1 MRALCSQRAH
11 SLLAVALV
19 RNGPRSASED
29 ALAASGSVLG
39 GSNTSAACGLWGV
52 WGRSG
57 LFARHRSAGASADP
71 QAVPA
76 AAHKQPDVSFNAAVD
91 ATSAQQVTPADPSAA
106 ASPPRQ
112 ALNFPADLDY
122 LPGRGAADS
131 SASSSATAAEQQQ
144 QQHQQ
149 LRQRTS
155 GRVRPPPSRDSSDAD
170 SLPPGPSM
178 LPVWTTGPAKPKPR
192 RNPSSTTGNIGIGI
206 GSSTDA
212 GSISGAGGGG
222 GDGAA
227 VVSASPSVSAAVA
240 SSPLQATYPTASAA
254 ATASGGAAAVQSAV
268 QPPRM
273 PKYSNSYDIDYSI
286 RDYDSTP
293 PSSNSSTYSAN
304 WTPPKWEQQ
313 PPLQPPPA
321 ATAPTPGAAASTAG
335 TVACTAGSMTGG
347 SEINTPARS
356 SRPPAARAAAST
368 AAGTAASTA
377 ASPSTAHHPGGT
389 AQQAGPAAATHPHA
403 QPQPQPHPQPHIH
416 TSTSTAGSGH
426 SSLYNEP
433 KDFSFAGRVVQHDGS
448 HAVHLLVA
456 GATARDYH
464 LRMVRCHAAD
474 ELSFGP
480 GSFTGGVGTVR
491 PACGL
496 GPPQPDGGV
505 GPPPTTVKDDVSF
518 ATFISRQLRHVVT
531 STFLPSGYPATT
543 GDNYINFMAW
553 QGLNNIAVTA
563 NSVLASTFMLY
574 AVGLGAGA
582 IPTAGALNW
591 VLKDGMGQLGTLVF
605 GKTIAHNFDVHSK
618 TWFFLSAVLLQ
629 AAAALEML
637 TVLVPGHFLLMG
649 SLANMLKGLAWMA
662 AGSTRSVFHLSFAR
676 DNNIADVT
684 AKGTSQ
690 YIFAS
695 LVGTAAG
702 AAMCAAVGQSGAA
715 AAACYVGLS
724 AATLS
729 SAYLAVQVIPL
740 ATLNATRLQMLTD
753 AFLTSI
759 SPASAAA
766 ASVAAGGV
774 GSSSSGSS
782 SGTESKTLGVLRGS
796 GSSGSSGAAGAGL
809 GGRGVGS
816 GGAAAGSGA
825 SSAARLGYEDEELDD
840 DEDEPHYHKH
850 RRLRRR
856 GGIASDFAE
865 GMAYRAPYDPD
876 SSHAGSSIHASS
888 GSSSGG
894 RSSSGS
900 GSGSGSNSSRDS
912 YPSYPDYGS
921 EYAGGTALGASAGG
935 GGGGGGGG
943 GAGGASGAAG
953 GGGGPSATG
962 LPGGAGAGAGLGAAG
977 AASKDGGAGTAGAGA
992 GAAGGDRCFVGG
1004 NAGSM
1009 STPQGYDALYDD
1021 SLDPR
1026 VPTPLELCAADPPLP
1041 ALSRTATRLK
1051 PPIHV
1056 GSRLEHVVD
1065 GNANLLV
1072 MLLTTY
1078 KYAHFMVL
1086 PRTQP
1091 DRLHV
1096 VLHDKADPRDI
1107 VQAYLQACILRRRM
1121 RAATAGR
1128 DTPLP
1133 CADEQTAELR
1143 LELQESLKAAERL
1156 TTIFMAALEAN
1167 GWTISKVVVEAQRR
1181 RARW

>member
-456 GATARDYH
+456 GEAGWGVWCGGMGWGWYVCVCARACV
-464 LRMVRCHAAD
+464 LLCVCVCVCVCVCFCVCVCA
-474 ELSFGP
+474 LLG
-480 GSFTGGVGTVR
+480 TG
-491 PACGL
+491 
-496 GPPQPDGGV
+496 DGGRS
-505 GPPPTTVKDDVSF
+505 GKW
-518 ATFISRQLRHVVT
+518 VVWET
-531 STFLPSGYPATT
+531 HWKSG
-543 GDNYINFMAW
+543 
-553 QGLNNIAVTA
+553 
-563 NSVLASTFMLY
+563 
-574 AVGLGAGA
+574 
-582 IPTAGALNW
+582 
-591 VLKDGMGQLGTLVF
+591 
-605 GKTIAHNFDVHSK
+605 
-618 TWFFLSAVLLQ
+618 
-629 AAAALEML
+629 
-637 TVLVPGHFLLMG
+637 
-649 SLANMLKGLAWMA
+649 
-662 AGSTRSVFHLSFAR
+662 
-676 DNNIADVT
+676 
-684 AKGTSQ
+684 
-690 YIFAS
+690 AS
-695 LVGTAAG
+695 LPAPPRSPHPRTTTHLHRRHRPRLPPADGAVPRSRRAVVRAG
-702 AAMCAAVGQSGAA
+702 LLHGRGGHGEARLRPGAA
-715 AAACYVGLS
+715 AA
-724 AATLS
+724 
-729 SAYLAVQVIPL
+729 
-740 ATLNATRLQMLTD
+740 R
-753 AFLTSI
+753 
-759 SPASAAA
+759 
-766 ASVAAGGV
+766 
-774 GSSSSGSS
+774 
-782 SGTESKTLGVLRGS
+782 R
-796 GSSGSSGAAGAGL
+796 
-809 GGRGVGS
+809 RR
-816 GGAAAGSGA
+816 GAAAHN
-825 SSAARLGYEDEELDD
+825 R
-840 DEDEPHYHKH
+840 
-850 RRLRRR
+850 
-856 GGIASDFAE
+856 
-865 GMAYRAPYDPD
+865 
-876 SSHAGSSIHASS
+876 
-888 GSSSGG
+888 
-894 RSSSGS
+894 
-900 GSGSGSNSSRDS
+900 
-912 YPSYPDYGS
+912 
-921 EYAGGTALGASAGG
+921 
-935 GGGGGGGG
+935 
-943 GAGGASGAAG
+943 
-953 GGGGPSATG
+953 
-962 LPGGAGAGAGLGAAG
+962 
-977 AASKDGGAGTAGAGA
+977 
-992 GAAGGDRCFVGG
+992 
-1004 NAGSM
+1004 
-1009 STPQGYDALYDD
+1009 QG
-1021 SLDPR
+1021 
-1026 VPTPLELCAADPPLP
+1026 
-1041 ALSRTATRLK
+1041 
-1051 PPIHV
+1051 
-1056 GSRLEHVVD
+1056 
-1065 GNANLLV
+1065 
-1072 MLLTTY
+1072 
-1078 KYAHFMVL
+1078 
-1086 PRTQP
+1086 
-1091 DRLHV
+1091 
-1096 VLHDKADPRDI
+1096 
-1107 VQAYLQACILRRRM
+1107 
-1121 RAATAGR
+1121 
-1128 DTPLP
+1128 
-1133 CADEQTAELR
+1133 
-1143 LELQESLKAAERL
+1143 
-1156 TTIFMAALEAN
+1156 
-1167 GWTISKVVVEAQRR
+1167 
-1181 RARW
+1181 